1 MNILTT
7 EEEYIYNCNERLIRM
22 MRGNIKE
29 LERKNK
35 DFRETNNKEGLESML
50 NLFKKMEGYFFG
62 YNYKKEQE

>member
-1 MNILTT
+1 MNVLTT
-7 EEEYIYNCNERLIRM
+7 EQEYIYNCNERLIRM

-35 DFRETNNKEGLESML
+35 EFMQSSNKEGLESIL

-62 YNYKKEQE
+62 YNYSKDKK